1 MKTLFKIFIVA
12 SLLLPL
18 SINCLAKGGGEH
30 ITDMFM
36 VYPFYAGDDS
46 PFSTFY
52 KSIQAA
58 IDYQTFDPKDL
69 TRKNTGHPIFTQKEP
84 FTQTRWANHRIWYHW
99 GFNKDPRKYKPLS
112 DLVARNIREGL
123 MSEDD
128 KYTFYDRLITEWT
141 YRNRELMK
149 ISAAILGYDYDSMS
163 SAMRSQ
169 VNAFVTI
176 PYCVHLL
183 GDHFADQKEKEIIL
197 QMNLVVGDIY
207 QAIDN
212 LAGKSKA
219 NQEKALLLKS
229 KLKRYED
236 SPENFLAALEEYF
249 SEYLLSLSGELYDYR
264 NKFKKLG
271 YKPRPGSGYKF

>member
-1 MKTLFKIFIVA
+1 M
-12 SLLLPL
+12 LLPL
-18 SINCLAKGGGEH
+18 SVECIAKSGGEH
-30 ITDMFM
+30 ITHMFM
-36 VYPFYAGDDS
+36 IYPFYAGDDS

-58 IDYQTFDPKDL
+58 IDYQTFDPKNL
-69 TRKNTGHPIFTQKEP
+69 TDTKTGHPLFTKNEP
-84 FTQTRWANHRIWYHW
+84 FARTRWANHRIWYHW
-99 GFNKDPRKYKPLS
+99 GFNKDPKKYKPLS
-112 DLVARNIREGL
+112 DLVDRNIREGL

-128 KYTFYDRLITEWT
+128 KYAFYDSLIIEWS

-149 ISAAILGYDYDSMS
+149 MAARILGYKYDSMS

-183 GDHFADQKEKEIIL
+183 GDHFEDQKEKEIIL
-197 QMNLVVGDIY
+197 QMDLVVGDIY
-207 QAIDN
+207 NAIDN
-212 LAGKSKA
+212 LAGRSTA
-219 NQEKALLLKS
+219 NQRKAQILKS